1 MTDISVLAAFGAG
14 VLSFVSPCVLP
25 LIPAYISF
33 ISGVSM
39 DALKGEGKESKNIK
53 KIVLTSLVFIL
64 GFSLIFIL
72 MGASATVVGN
82 FLIEKFAIFMK
93 IAGAFIIILGLHFLG
108 VFKIKYLNYEKR
120 FNISSSR
127 FGLLG
132 VFIAGLAFAFGWT
145 PCIGPIL
152 AGILTL
158 AATKDTV
165 SDGIVLLS
173 AYSLGLG
180 IPFFITGI
188 ATNTFLNLFSK
199 IKKSFKIIEIVSG
212 VFLII
217 IGLFMIFDYFTILSS
232 YLMKLFPFLQSVG

>member
-1 MTDISVLAAFGAG
+1 MMDISVFAAFGAG

-33 ISGVSM
+33 ISGVSIN
-39 DALKGEGKESKNIK
+39 ALRGEGMETKNVK
-53 KIVLTSLVFIL
+53 KIIITSILFIFGFSLVFV
-64 GFSLIFIL
+64 L
-72 MGASATVVGN
+72 MGASATVAGK
-82 FLIEKFAIFMK
+82 FILEKFSVFMK
-93 IAGAFIIILGLHFLG
+93 VAGAFIIILGLHFLG

-120 FNISSSR
+120 FTVGSSK
-127 FGLLG
+127 LG
-132 VFIAGLAFAFGWT
+132 FLGAFIAGIAFAFGWT

-165 SDGIVLLS
+165 SDGILLLS

-199 IKKSFKIIEIVSG
+199 IKRIFKIIEIVSG

-217 IGLFMIFDYFTILSS
+217 IGLSIIFDYFTIFSS